1 MTTSRST
8 IAPPGSA
15 GYYHCVSRCVRR
27 AWLCGS
33 DRLTG
38 RSYDHRRDWV
48 VTRLTELASIFGVRV
63 LAYAAMSNHL
73 HLALE
78 FDPAWV
84 DNWTDVECLNRWLRL
99 YCPAD
104 YSEQQ
109 RARRIFVWLGQPERI
124 AQIRQRLA
132 SVSEFMKCLNENIAR
147 LANLEDGCTGRFW
160 EGRFRCQ
167 RLLDERSVLSAMVY
181 VDLNPIRATMAS
193 DLESSDYTSI
203 QQRLRETAERL
214 GDVDKLLQPVAGV
227 PGELALGISVRH
239 YLGLVDWTGRV
250 MHPTKR
256 GKIDG
261 AAPSVLDVLGL
272 RENGERRPALLDRL
286 ALSNRA
292 WTAQVKGTELDFY
305 RVIGAAEQILA
316 YAEDIGQR
324 WLQGI
329 GVARLLNERRAK
341 PKPA

>member
-1 MTTSRST
+1 MVRKG
-8 IAPPGSA
+8 PA
-15 GYYHCVSRCVRR
+15 GH
-27 AWLCGS
+27 
-33 DRLTG
+33 
-38 RSYDHRRDWV
+38 
-48 VTRLTELASIFGVRV
+48 
-63 LAYAAMSNHL
+63 NHL

-84 DNWTDVECLNRWLRL
+84 EKWSDVECLDRWQRL

-109 RARRIFVWLGQPERI
+109 KVNRLTAWLCQPERI

-132 SVSEFMKCLNENIAR
+132 SVSEFMKCLNEHIAR

-160 EGRFRCQ
+160 EGRFKCQ
-167 RLLDERSVLSAMVY
+167 RLLDEKGAATRRFPTDQAVLSAMVY
-181 VDLNPIRATMAS
+181 VDLNPIRAAMAP

-214 GDVDKLLQPVAGV
+214 GDVDKLLKPVAGV
-227 PGELALGISVRH
+227 PGELALGISLRH

-256 GKIDG
+256 GKIEG
-261 AAPSVLDVLGL
+261 TAPSVLDVLDL
-272 RENGERRPALLDRL
+272 RENGEQRPALLDRF
-286 ALSNRA
+286 ALSDGA
-292 WTAQVKGTELDFY
+292 WTRQVKGTESDFY
-305 RVIGAAEQILA
+305 RVIGAAEQILD

-341 PKPA
+341 PKPV